1 MTIPLF
7 IALVIINL
15 WLAYKKQY
23 SKVITIITLVAI
35 LVFMAGAG
43 PDYATENKSMDY
55 VNYERRYNDIDKVG
69 LGYNIQFGYTI
80 IQKIGVLFRLD
91 FFWFRF
97 MVIGICLFAL
107 YFFLIKKYTHNANF
121 VLAFYLLYPMIIDS
135 EQLRNF
141 VAMTIVLVSI
151 RLLGRSSAIY
161 RVMYL
166 GMVGIAG
173 TFHTAFLFYL
183 PLVFVTNK
191 KNSRFTKAIAAS
203 SLFMMAV
210 MILNNNKLPF
220 ADFIIETID
229 DRRVTRYLS
238 SSTTLGF
245 VMPLVLTISSIVLV
259 LWAKRISDRDM
270 KRYRGNSLLYV
281 QNEVSEARIRYEN
294 NFITLI
300 FWINL
305 LSSFFFPF
313 FIITLQFYR
322 LPRNLLLLNIITYA
336 IAINK
341 LKKESLHRIIFI
353 GSAVVSMMLW
363 LFIDLVVTT
372 SADRVLIPFF
382 SQNYFLN

>member
-7 IALVIINL
+7 IALVVINL

-23 SKVITIITLVAI
+23 SKIVTIITLVAI
-35 LVFMAGAG
+35 LLFMAGAG
-43 PDYATENKSMDY
+43 PGYTTENKSMDY
-55 VNYERRYNDIDKVG
+55 VNYERRYDNIEKVG

-80 IQKIGVLFRLD
+80 IQKIGALFGLD

-97 MVIGICLFAL
+97 IVIGICLFAL
-107 YFFLIKKYTHNANF
+107 YFFLIKKYTYNANF

-141 VAMTIVLVSI
+141 IAMTIVLVSI
-151 RLLGRSSAIY
+151 RLLEKSSTFY
-161 RVMYL
+161 RMMYL
-166 GMVGIAG
+166 GVVGIAG

-191 KNSRFTKAIAAS
+191 KNSRFTKVIAAS

-341 LKKESLHRIIFI
+341 LKKESLHRIIYL
-353 GSAVVSMMLW
+353 GSIVVSMLLW
-363 LFIDLVVTT
+363 VFIDLVVTT

-382 SQNYFLN
+382 LQNYFLN

>member
-7 IALVIINL
+7 IILVGINL

-35 LVFMAGAG
+35 LIFMAGAG
-43 PDYATENKSMDY
+43 PDYATENRSMDY
-55 VNYERRYNDIDKVG
+55 INYERRYNNIENVG

-80 IQKIGVLFRLD
+80 IQKIGSFLGLN

-97 MVIGICLFAL
+97 VVSAICLLAL
-107 YFFLIKKYTHNANF
+107 YFLVIRKYTYNANF
-121 VLAFYLLYPMIIDS
+121 VLSFYLLYPMIIDS

-141 VAMTIVLVSI
+141 IAMTIVLSSI
-151 RLLGRSSAIY
+151 SLLGKSSSVYKVIY
-161 RVMYL
+161 F
-166 GMVGIAG
+166 GMIGIAG

-183 PLVFVTNK
+183 PLMFVTNK
-191 KNSRFTKAIAAS
+191 KSSRFAKCVAVF
-203 SLFMMAV
+203 SLLLMVIML
-210 MILNNNKLPF
+210 INNNHLPF
-220 ADFIIETID
+220 SEFIIETVN

-245 VMPLVLTISSIVLV
+245 IMPLALTISSIILV
-259 LWAKRISDRDM
+259 FWAKMISDREIDI
-270 KRYRGNSLLYV
+270 YQSTVLSNSSSNKSV
-281 QNEVSEARIRYEN
+281 VRMTYEN
-294 NFITLI
+294 RFVNLV

-322 LPRNLLLLNIITYA
+322 LPRNLLLLNIVSYA
-336 IAINK
+336 IVINK
-341 LKKESLHRIIFI
+341 LNKDSLHRIFFI
-353 GSAVVSMMLW
+353 GSVIFSMILW

-382 SQNYFLN
+382 LNNYFLN

>member
-1 MTIPLF
+1 M
-7 IALVIINL
+7 
-15 WLAYKKQY
+15 
-23 SKVITIITLVAI
+23 
-35 LVFMAGAG
+35 
-43 PDYATENKSMDY
+43 
-55 VNYERRYNDIDKVG
+55 
-69 LGYNIQFGYTI
+69 
-80 IQKIGVLFRLD
+80 
-91 FFWFRF
+91 
-97 MVIGICLFAL
+97 
-107 YFFLIKKYTHNANF
+107 
-121 VLAFYLLYPMIIDS
+121 LAFYLLYPMIIDS

-151 RLLGRSSAIY
+151 RLLGKSSAIY